1 MQYLAARDAG
11 NADAERVSYIASN
24 DAYLDKRVEAT
35 EFIRE
40 ANQNPSFNDVNYVF
54 PTFVLNNMPIGLV
67 GLIIAAILAAAM
79 SSVAAELN
87 SLATASTMDFYK
99 RHFRREGDDADL
111 VRFGRV
117 ATLIWGIFAC
127 IVATFATNL
136 GSPIEVVNTFGS
148 FFYGSLLGVFVL
160 AFAIPSARPA
170 GAFYGLLFGIVS
182 VWIASAFTDIAF
194 LWFNVVGCLVTVAAG
209 LLISRLTMR
218 TTT

>member
-1 MQYLAARDAG
+1 
-11 NADAERVSYIASN
+11 
-24 DAYLDKRVEAT
+24 
-35 EFIRE
+35 
-40 ANQNPSFNDVNYVF
+40 
-54 PTFVLNNMPIGLV
+54 MPIGIV
-67 GLIIAAILAAAM
+67 GLIIAAIMAAAM

-99 RHFRREGDDADL
+99 RYFNRNSSEQGL
-111 VRFGRV
+111 VLFGRF

-136 GSPIEVVNTFGS
+136 GSLIEVVNTFGS

-160 AFAIPSARPA
+160 AFAVPAARPV

-182 VWIASAFTDIAF
+182 VWMASGFTDVAF

-209 LLISRLTMR
+209 WIISIVAGGVE
-218 TTT
+218 